1 LSLQKGK
8 IMRSTVLIA
17 GATVLLLGC
26 SQQQDEA
33 AVAKD
38 DALAN
43 TIVAGTEKPA
53 PASEDPSPKAGVYDD
68 RGKQLVW
75 IEKGKDAIKTKL
87 RDPDSAQFR
96 NVEFHAGGGVPLACG
111 EVNGNNGF
119 GGKAGYERFVAASD
133 SIAVLESEMT
143 SSADMDEVWNRFCLS

>member
-1 LSLQKGK
+1 
-8 IMRSTVLIA
+8 MRFIILLT
-17 GATVLLLGC
+17 GASALLLGC
-26 SQQQDEA
+26 SQQPNEVA
-33 AVAKD
+33 AAKD

-43 TIVAGTEKPA
+43 TVVAATAKPA
-53 PASEDPSPKAGVYDD
+53 PANEMPSSNAGAYDD

-75 IEKGKDAIKTKL
+75 IEKGKEAIKTKL

-143 SSADMDEVWNRFCLS
+143 SSADMDEVWNKFCLS

>member
-1 LSLQKGK
+1 
-8 IMRSTVLIA
+8 MRFIVALT
-17 GATVLLLGC
+17 GATTLLLGC
-26 SQQQDEA
+26 SQKPDEV

-43 TIVAGTEKPA
+43 TVIAATKSPS
-53 PASEDPSPKAGVYDD
+53 PASEAPSSKAGVYDD

-143 SSADMDEVWNRFCLS
+143 SSADMDEVWNKFCLS